1 MTVIR
6 AVVTTGEGPATVQE
20 LSEEDLPSGDV
31 TVDVA
36 YSSLNYKDGL
46 AVTGRGRIARS
57 FPMVCGIDL
66 AGAVSASDSPD
77 WAVGDEVVV
86 TGWGM
91 SETRPGGYTTRQRV
105 SSSMLVRRPPGLSP
119 ARSMAVGTAGLT
131 AALCVLALEDAGVT
145 PAAGDDDVTGA
156 AGGVGSVAVALLA
169 AAGFRVVAATGR
181 PETKDYLTALGAAD
195 FVDRADLAVEPGRPL
210 EKERWA
216 GAVDAVGSTTLAS
229 VIRQSRYGGA
239 VTACGLAG
247 GSDLPV
253 TVLPFILRGV
263 RLLGVDSVSC
273 PTPQRIRAWDRLAR
287 SLPVDVLDSLT
298 STEAMSDLPRLAEDI
313 LAGRIRGRV
322 VIDVAR

>member
-6 AVVTTGEGPATVQE
+6 AVVTTGDGPATVQE
-20 LSEEDLPSGDV
+20 LSEEDLPAGDV

-46 AVTGRGRIARS
+46 AVTGRAKIARS

-66 AGAVSASDSPD
+66 AGTVSASDSSD

-91 SETRPGGYTTRQRV
+91 SETRPGGYATRQRV

-131 AALCVLALEDAGVT
+131 AALCVLALEDSGVT
-145 PAAGDDDVTGA
+145 PAAGDVVVTGA

-169 AAGFRVVAATGR
+169 AAGFRVVASTGR
-181 PETKDYLTALGAAD
+181 PETRDYLTALGAAD

-216 GAVDAVGSTTLAS
+216 GAVDTVGSTTLAS

-239 VTACGLAG
+239 VTSCGLAG
-247 GSDLPV
+247 GNDLPV

-273 PTPQRIRAWDRLAR
+273 PTPPRIRAWDRLAR